1 MAGRDAEAGAQSF
14 GGDADFLIRQGNHLF
29 WRQGGD
35 DVPWLPRHCEDLRK
49 GCCPADATLRIG
61 QPQPFDRQIEA
72 VGEAYDRQRRFF
84 GRHPARGLV
93 GKPLFR
99 PLPQGGGADEPVA
112 RPQKRTK
119 DQKEQKLAHRA
130 GLFIATSAVFTG
142 PMEQEPVTP
151 TFLEGP
157 LWVFGYGSLIWDPG
171 FPVVERRIA
180 RVDGWHRSFCMRSIH
195 HRGTPDAPGLVLALD
210 RADGATCTGVAFR
223 VAAGAEAATLTALR
237 ERELV
242 SSAYLETGSAG
253 PDRHRA
259 A

>member
-1 MAGRDAEAGAQSF
+1 
-14 GGDADFLIRQGNHLF
+14 
-29 WRQGGD
+29 
-35 DVPWLPRHCEDLRK
+35 
-49 GCCPADATLRIG
+49 
-61 QPQPFDRQIEA
+61 
-72 VGEAYDRQRRFF
+72 
-84 GRHPARGLV
+84 
-93 GKPLFR
+93 
-99 PLPQGGGADEPVA
+99 
-112 RPQKRTK
+112 
-119 DQKEQKLAHRA
+119 
-130 GLFIATSAVFTG
+130 
-142 PMEQEPVTP
+142 MEQEPVTP

-242 SSAYLETGSAG
+242 SSAYLERVLRVQTDTGPLDALTYVIDPDHVQYCGGLTMDEQAQIIAG
-253 PDRHRA
+253 AVGGRGPNRDYLWSTAAHLAELGIADPDLEWLAQDVRRRT
-259 A
+259 